1 MKTSHQCVVLITIL
15 VFSVVGITG
24 CAKKISI
31 HPGSI
36 SSLDSYAFDILL
48 VEQDAINQAKTT
60 YLSGGLPPEAKAPL
74 NVAIDQ
80 YNAAEAAWQNYHKT
94 GAGQSTLQ
102 QALDALV
109 IGVGT
114 LQNILHKTP
123 TPVSPTGLLIPMEVN
138 HVNDSYR
145 AA

>member
-1 MKTSHQCVVLITIL
+1 
-15 VFSVVGITG
+15 
-24 CAKKISI
+24 
-31 HPGSI
+31 
-36 SSLDSYAFDILL
+36 LDSWAYDILL

-80 YNAAEAAWQNYHKT
+80 YNLAEAAWQNYHKT
-94 GAGQSTLQ
+94 GAGQSELQ

-114 LQNILHKTP
+114 LQNILHKTV
-123 TPVSPTGLLIPMEVN
+123 TPAVPASSLIPLEAN
-138 HVNDSYR
+138 HVNYSR